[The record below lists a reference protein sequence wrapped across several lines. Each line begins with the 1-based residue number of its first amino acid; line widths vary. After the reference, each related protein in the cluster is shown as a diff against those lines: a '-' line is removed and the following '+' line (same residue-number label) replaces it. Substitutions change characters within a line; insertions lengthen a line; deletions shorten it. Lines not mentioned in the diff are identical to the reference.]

1 MTRLS
6 YIAGISAM
14 LILLFS
20 PSTWLRAFLFLFFWF
35 LVWLFK
41 KNPSPIFTV
50 LVILGIVFFN
60 LLMPYGQ
67 VLFSI
72 GFFKIT
78 SGALKTGI
86 HRAVTLE
93 GLVMLSRLIIRRDMK
108 IPGLFGELLSD
119 TFTYFTVIMNRKQR
133 VRGKSIIADID
144 SLLMELSGD
153 NTEGQHF

>member
-1 MTRLS
+1 MARLK
-6 YIAGISAM
+6 YIAGFVAM

-20 PSTWLRAFLFLFFWF
+20 PSTALRALLFLFFWF

-41 KNPSPIFTV
+41 KNPSPLFTI
-50 LVILGIVFFN
+50 LVILCIVFFN

-67 VLFSI
+67 VLFSV

-93 GLVMLSRLIIRRDMK
+93 GLVMLSRLIIRRNMK

-119 TFTYFTVIMNRKQR
+119 TFTYFTVIISRKER
-133 VRGKSIIADID
+133 IRGKNIIADID
-144 SLLMELSGD
+144 SLLMELSG
-153 NTEGQHF
+153 E

>member
-1 MTRLS
+1 MTRFS
-6 YIAGISAM
+6 YIAGFAAM

-20 PSTWLRAFLFLFFWF
+20 PSTELRAILFLFFWF

-41 KNPSPIFTV
+41 KNPNPLFTV

-67 VLFSI
+67 VLFSVSI
-72 GFFKIT
+72 FKIT

-119 TFTYFTVIMNRKQR
+119 TFKYFAVIMNRKER

-144 SLLMELSGD
+144 SLLIELSGD
-153 NTEGQHF
+153 NTGEQSF

>member
-1 MTRLS
+1 MARFS
-6 YIAGISAM
+6 YIAGFAAM

-20 PSTWLRAFLFLFFWF
+20 PSTELRAILFLFFWF
-35 LVWLFK
+35 LAWLFK
-41 KNPSPIFTV
+41 KESNPLFTV
-50 LVILGIVFFN
+50 LVILCIVFFN

-67 VLFSI
+67 VLFSV

-93 GLVMLSRLIIRRDMK
+93 GLVMLSRLIIRPDMK

-119 TFTYFTVIMNRKQR
+119 TFAYFTVIISRKGR
-133 VRGKSIIADID
+133 IRGKNIIADID
-144 SLLMELSGD
+144 SLLVELSG
-153 NTEGQHF
+153 E